1 MGADGG
7 EKTAE
12 NGCSGDRVGTESWGA
27 LTKIRLPQQK
37 SIARPLRCNLSVE
50 LQMICMSLLLVSA
63 SRAPSSVTCT
73 FPCGYCMGIPG

>member
-37 SIARPLRCNLSVE
+37 SIARPLRCNLSV
-50 LQMICMSLLLVSA
+50 
-63 SRAPSSVTCT
+63 VTNDLHVLAAC
-73 FPCGYCMGIPG
+73 FCQ